1 MSNLRITELE
11 IPEVLLIG
19 TTRYSDER
27 GWFSVTYNQKAFAEI
42 GIAAQFC
49 QENLA
54 LSRGVGTL
62 RGLHYQRLPKSQ
74 AKLIYVLIGRI
85 LDVALDLRRG
95 SPTFGRHVTVE
106 LCAESGCQ
114 VYIPRGFAHGYIT
127 LAPYTIVGYKVDD
140 EYAPDLEGGIAWNDP
155 ELKINWGKER
165 DAIIISDKDRHLPWL
180 REIESPFTFQDQIS

>member
-1 MSNLRITELE
+1 VSNLRITELE

-19 TTRYSDER
+19 ITRQLDER
-27 GWFSVTYNQKAFAEI
+27 GWFSVTYNQKAYAEI
-42 GIAAQFC
+42 GIAAPFC

-54 LSRGVGTL
+54 LSRAVGTL
-62 RGLHYQRLPKSQ
+62 RGLHYQRPPKTQ

-106 LCAESGCQ
+106 LSAESGCQ

-127 LAPYTIVGYKVDD
+127 RAPDTIIGYKVDD

-155 ELKINWGKER
+155 ELKIDWGKER
-165 DAIIISDKDRHLPWL
+165 DAIIISDKDQHLPSL

>member
-19 TTRYSDER
+19 ITRHLDER
-27 GWFSVTYNQKAFAEI
+27 GWFSVTYNQKAYAEI

-54 LSRGVGTL
+54 LSRAVGTL
-62 RGLHYQRLPKSQ
+62 RGLHYQRPPKTQ

-106 LCAESGCQ
+106 LSAESGCQ

-127 LAPYTIVGYKVDD
+127 RAPDTIIGYKVDD

-155 ELKINWGKER
+155 ELKIDWGKER
-165 DAIIISDKDRHLPWL
+165 DAIIISDKDQHLPSL
-180 REIESPFTFQDQIS
+180 REIESPFTF

>member
-1 MSNLRITELE
+1 
-11 IPEVLLIG
+11 
-19 TTRYSDER
+19 
-27 GWFSVTYNQKAFAEI
+27 
-42 GIAAQFC
+42 
-49 QENLA
+49 
-54 LSRGVGTL
+54 
-62 RGLHYQRLPKSQ
+62 
-74 AKLIYVLIGRI
+74 LIGRI

-106 LCAESGCQ
+106 LSAESGCQ

-127 LAPYTIVGYKVDD
+127 RAPYTIVGYKVDD

-165 DAIIISDKDRHLPWL
+165 DAIIISDKDQHLPWL